1 MDIATGLAAAGQAMA
16 ILKGLRELDKS
27 YDQVVLKGQI
37 VDLMDQILDI
47 RVSLQ
52 DAKAA
57 LEEKDQAIAQLISA
71 NATKVKTVMYRG
83 YRYAEMDGDPGK
95 PSGRPYCLRCEQ
107 RDGRLMGTVAN
118 TKGRG
123 VMCPDCNSTYTDAN
137 RFYHTLADKEAA
149 GPG

>member
-1 MDIATGLAAAGQAMA
+1 MDIAGGLAAAGQAMA
-16 ILKGLRELDKS
+16 ILKGLREVDKS

-52 DAKAA
+52 DAKEA
-57 LEEKDQAIAQLISA
+57 LEEKDRAIAELVSA
-71 NATKVKTVMYRG
+71 NDTKKKTVMFRG
-83 YRYAEMDGDPGK
+83 YRYPEMEGDSGQ

-107 RDGRLMGTVAN
+107 KDGRLLGTVAN

-123 VMCPDCNSTYTDAN
+123 VMCPDCNSVYADAT
-137 RFYHTLADKEAA
+137 RFYHTIEDRRAA
-149 GPG
+149 SGE